1 MRGNPISEFIPENLY
16 FDLLKKGFLN
26 ERAIRDYYLK
36 KKYYTLRSRYT
47 PQDIF
52 SLLQEEFPYICK
64 DTIRKIIY
72 TRGEIDRFLTPE
84 LSTDT
89 EYHHNFFEKKVV

>member
-1 MRGNPISEFIPENLY
+1 MRGNPISEFIPDKLY

-36 KKYYTLRSRYT
+36 KKFYSLRCRYS

-52 SLLQEEFPYICK
+52 SLLQEEFPYICE

-72 TRGEIDRFLTPE
+72 TRGEMDRYLPPE
-84 LSTDT
+84 LSAET
-89 EYHHNFFEKKVV
+89 EYQHEFLEKKAG